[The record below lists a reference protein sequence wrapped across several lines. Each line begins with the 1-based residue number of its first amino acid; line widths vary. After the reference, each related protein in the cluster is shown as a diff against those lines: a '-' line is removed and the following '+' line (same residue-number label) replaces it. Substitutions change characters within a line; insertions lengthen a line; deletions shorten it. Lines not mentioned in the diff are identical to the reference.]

1 MMKKIT
7 TILIVAFFSIYFMG
21 NSLYSYQKK
30 YIFKDQTIID
40 EKTGITIMT
49 NETKDL
55 IIVTNYILQ
64 YAIIFPYNNQWEF
77 DINDKYAI
85 IGNCGTIN
93 ISLQIH
99 ENNNKTTEEFLSD
112 LMKIYTENKSK
123 CGVIDAKLIQ
133 YNKDLVLRTVVDPT
147 IIYKD
152 DTFKNVKQINYYST
166 KTFNNIRYV
175 YHSSVIVD
183 NDKKINEEDFLNFAT
198 RGFFIDFGRK

>member
-1 MMKKIT
+1 MMKKII
-7 TILIVAFFSIYFMG
+7 TIPIVAFFSIYFMG
-21 NSLYSYQKK
+21 NGLYSYQKK

-64 YAIIFPYNNQWEF
+64 YAIIFPYNNKWEF
-77 DINDKYAI
+77 EINDKYAL

-99 ENNNKTTEEFLSD
+99 ENNNKTTEEFMSD

-123 CGVIDAKLIQ
+123 YGVIDAKLIK
-133 YNKDLVLRTVVDPT
+133 YNKDLVLQTVVDPT

-166 KTFNNIRYV
+166 KTFNNLRYE

-183 NDKKINEEDFLNFAT
+183 NDKKINEKDFLNFAT
-198 RGFFIDFGRK
+198 KGFFIDFGRK

>member
-1 MMKKIT
+1 MMKKII
-7 TILIVAFFSIYFMG
+7 TIPIVAFFSIYFMG
-21 NSLYSYQKK
+21 NGLYSYQKK

-99 ENNNKTTEEFLSD
+99 ENNNKTTEEFMSD

-123 CGVIDAKLIQ
+123 YGVIDAKLIK
-133 YNKDLVLRTVVDPT
+133 YNKDLVLQTVVDPT

-166 KTFNNIRYV
+166 KTFNNLRYE

-183 NDKKINEEDFLNFAT
+183 NDKKINEKDFLNFAT
-198 RGFFIDFGRK
+198 KGFFIDFGRK

>member
-7 TILIVAFFSIYFMG
+7 TILIVVIFSIYFMG

-123 CGVIDAKLIQ
+123 CGVIDAKLIK
-133 YNKDLVLRTVVDPT
+133 YNKDVVLRTVVDPT

-152 DTFKNVKQINYYST
+152 DTFKNVKHINCYST

-175 YHSSVIVD
+175 HHSSVIVD